1 VVLAV
6 PEPPVD
12 PFINVLE
19 GVAQRSPL
27 HERFVPDA
35 EGLAHLAAPANEAAS
50 PPRRELA
57 VEAPS
62 SYPTCIMQGM
72 SQSSAH
78 RHHAIDYVE
87 LTVTDLEQAKRFY
100 SEAFGWRFNDYGPE
114 YAGIQSPQGASAP
127 EVGGLSKGQEVRSG
141 GPLVLLYST
150 DLDRSVEAVQHA
162 GGQVV
167 NGPYA
172 FPGGRRF
179 HFTDPSGNQLGVWA
193 EA

>member
-1 VVLAV
+1 M
-6 PEPPVD
+6 
-12 PFINVLE
+12 
-19 GVAQRSPL
+19 
-27 HERFVPDA
+27 
-35 EGLAHLAAPANEAAS
+35 
-50 PPRRELA
+50 
-57 VEAPS
+57 
-62 SYPTCIMQGM
+62 SYPMCTMQDM
-72 SQSSAH
+72 SQPSAH

-114 YAGIQSPQGASAP
+114 YAGIQGPQGASAP

-150 DLDRSVEAVQHA
+150 DLDRSVAAVKNA

-167 NGPYA
+167 NGPYE

-179 HFTDPSGNQLGVWA
+179 HFTDPSGNELGVWA